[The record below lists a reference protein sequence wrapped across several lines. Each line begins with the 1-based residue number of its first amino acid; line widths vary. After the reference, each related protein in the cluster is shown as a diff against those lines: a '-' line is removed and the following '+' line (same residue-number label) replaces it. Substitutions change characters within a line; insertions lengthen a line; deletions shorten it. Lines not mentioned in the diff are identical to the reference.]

1 MVDEGGSGSSS
12 LMSTIFSGDKNRSR
26 SEQLIPIIKIHWD
39 DVEDPLI
46 VAICIGFGIKLTD
59 VSSLIMQNRLKNTI
73 KYRKL
78 RGLVGRV

>member
-12 LMSTIFSGDKNRSR
+12 LMSTIFSGDKNRTR

-46 VAICIGFGIKLTD
+46 VAICIGFGATLNDFFVNGVMIRIYD
-59 VSSLIMQNRLKNTI
+59 SI
-73 KYRKL
+73 
-78 RGLVGRV
+78 G

>member
-46 VAICIGFGIKLTD
+46 VAICIGFDATFYHFYESCQI
-59 VSSLIMQNRLKNTI
+59 R
-73 KYRKL
+73 
-78 RGLVGRV
+78 

>member
-12 LMSTIFSGDKNRSR
+12 LMSTIFSGDKNRTR

-46 VAICIGFGIKLTD
+46 VAICIGFGATLND
-59 VSSLIMQNRLKNTI
+59 FFVNSVMNHL
-73 KYRKL
+73 
-78 RGLVGRV
+78 